1 LPVIIQHSS
10 FSVFPGTGMPLL
22 EIHNLR
28 KRYGSVEALKG
39 ISLEVEPGEFFGL
52 LGPNGA
58 GKSTTINILLGLILA
73 DSGSIRIFGHDF
85 ATHHTA
91 IRGRMNVAAAFT
103 SLSGVLTVRENLR
116 VYGHIYGVKNLTA
129 KIDELLERF
138 EIADLADRKLQY
150 LSSGQHTRVTLCKG
164 LINDPELLLLD
175 ECTVGLD
182 PDIAEKTR
190 RALQEFQREKQT
202 TVIFTSHNMNEVE
215 ELCGR
220 IAFLSKGEILR
231 IDTAARLT
239 NLIPQQILEIRFQ
252 TGVNLEALLRA
263 DGRPHAE
270 RAGDATLRFVLDDP
284 ETQLDAVLRR
294 LVQAGGRIADVHIT
308 RPTLEDV
315 FIKVARGEI

>member
-1 LPVIIQHSS
+1 
-10 FSVFPGTGMPLL
+10 MPLL
-22 EIHNLR
+22 EISDLR
-28 KRYGSVEALKG
+28 KSYGSVEALKG
-39 ISLEVEPGEFFGL
+39 VSFAVERGEIFGL

-73 DSGSIRIFGHDF
+73 DSGRIDVFGLDF
-85 ATHHTA
+85 ARHALA
-91 IRGRMNVAAAFT
+91 IRQRMNVAAAFT
-103 SLSGVLTVRENLR
+103 SLNGVLTVRENLR
-116 VYGHIYGVKNLTA
+116 VYGHIYGVKSLRG

-138 EIADLADRKLQY
+138 EITDLADKKLQY

-190 RALQEFQREKQT
+190 RALKEFQREKRT
-202 TVIFTSHNMNEVE
+202 TILFTSHNMNEVE

-220 IAFLSKGEILR
+220 IAFLSKGQILR
-231 IDTAARLT
+231 IDTAEHIKR
-239 NLIPQQILEIRFQ
+239 LIPQQTLTLRFRPG
-252 TGVNLEALLRA
+252 TAMPALPVS
-263 DGRPHAE
+263 DCFPPAE
-270 RAGDATLRFVLDDP
+270 VGTDSTLRFVLNNP
-284 ETQLDAVLRR
+284 EQQLDAILRHFT
-294 LVQAGGRIADVHIT
+294 QSGATIADLQLV

>member
-1 LPVIIQHSS
+1 VS
-10 FSVFPGTGMPLL
+10 LL
-22 EIHNLR
+22 EIRDLR
-28 KRYGSVEALKG
+28 KRYGAVDALKG
-39 ISLEVEPGEFFGL
+39 LSLYVERGEFFGL

-58 GKSTTINILLGLILA
+58 GKSTTINILLGLILP
-73 DSGSIRIFGHDF
+73 DSGSIRVFDQDF
-85 ATHHTA
+85 ATQQIA
-91 IRGRMNVAAAFT
+91 IRRRMNVAAAFT
-103 SLSGVLTVRENLR
+103 SLSGVLTVRENLK
-116 VYGHIYGVKNLTA
+116 VYGQIYGVRNLNA

-138 EIADLADRKLQY
+138 EITNLARRKLQL

-175 ECTVGLD
+175 ECTLGLD

-202 TVIFTSHNMNEVE
+202 TILFTSHNMNEVE

-231 IDTAARLT
+231 IDTAARIKS
-239 NLIPQQILEIRFQ
+239 LIPHQVLEVRFRPGADLSAILQ
-252 TGVNLEALLRA
+252 L
-263 DGRPHAE
+263 DGAPHAE
-270 RAGDATLRFVLDDP
+270 LGEDSTLRFVLDEP
-284 ETQLDAVLRR
+284 EHQLDSLLRR
-294 LVQAGGRIADVHIT
+294 LTRAGGHIVDLQIT

>member
-1 LPVIIQHSS
+1 V
-10 FSVFPGTGMPLL
+10 PLL
-22 EIHNLR
+22 EINALR
-28 KRYGSVEALKG
+28 KRYGDVDALKG
-39 ISLEVEPGEFFGL
+39 VSFSVERGEFFGL

-73 DSGSIRIFGHDF
+73 DSGSIRIFALDF
-85 ATHHTA
+85 ISQQVA
-91 IRGRMNVAAAFT
+91 IRRRMNVAAAFT

-116 VYGHIYGVKNLTA
+116 VYGHIYGVSRIDH

-138 EIADLADRKLQY
+138 EITDLARQRLQY

-190 RALQEFQREKQT
+190 RALKEFQQEKRT
-202 TVIFTSHNMNEVE
+202 TIIFTSHNMNEVE

-231 IDTAARLT
+231 IDTADCMKSM
-239 NLIPQQILEIRFQ
+239 IPQQVLHIRVP
-252 TGVNLEALLRA
+252 TGMAMTAWVPSNGLPLPQL
-263 DGRPHAE
+263 DG
-270 RAGDATLRFVLDDP
+270 DSTLRFILDDP
-284 ETQLDAVLRR
+284 EQQIDAVLRQV
-294 LVQAGGRIADVHIT
+294 VQTGIRIVDLQVT
-308 RPTLEDV
+308 KPSLEEV

>member
-1 LPVIIQHSS
+1 
-10 FSVFPGTGMPLL
+10 MPLL
-22 EIHNLR
+22 EIRDLR
-28 KRYGSVEALKG
+28 KTYKAVEALK
-39 ISLEVEPGEFFGL
+39 SLSLDIERGEFFGL

-73 DSGSIRIFGHDF
+73 DSGSIRIFDQDF
-85 ATHHTA
+85 ATQHTA
-91 IRGRMNVAAAFT
+91 IRRRMNVAAAFT
-103 SLSGVLTVRENLR
+103 SLSGVLTVRENLK
-116 VYGHIYGVKNLTA
+116 VYGNIYGVRNLTA

-138 EIADLADRKLQY
+138 EISDLANQKLHY

-190 RALQEFQREKQT
+190 RALQQIQREQRT

-215 ELCGR
+215 ALCGR

-231 IDTAARLT
+231 IDTAERIKH
-239 NLIPQQILEIRFQ
+239 LIPHQIFAIRFLPG
-252 TGVNLEALLRA
+252 TDLTVLRNLENL
-263 DGRPHAE
+263 PTAE
-270 RAGDATLRFVLDDP
+270 QAGDTTLRFVLDDS
-284 ETQLDAVLRR
+284 ERQLDALLRR
-294 LVQAGGRIADVHIT
+294 LTQAGGHIT
-308 RPTLEDV
+308 DVQMTKPTLEDV

>member
-1 LPVIIQHSS
+1 
-10 FSVFPGTGMPLL
+10 MPLL
-22 EIHNLR
+22 EISDLR
-28 KRYGSVEALKG
+28 KSYDRVEALKG
-39 ISLEVEPGEFFGL
+39 VSFAVERGEIFGL

-73 DSGSIRIFGHDF
+73 DSGRIDVFGLDF
-85 ATHHTA
+85 AHHALA

-103 SLSGVLTVRENLR
+103 SLNGVLTVRENLR
-116 VYGHIYGVKNLTA
+116 VYGHIYGVKNIRS

-138 EIADLADRKLQY
+138 EITDLADKKLQY

-190 RALQEFQREKQT
+190 RALKEFQREKYT
-202 TVIFTSHNMNEVE
+202 TILFTSHNMNEVE

-220 IAFLSKGEILR
+220 IAFLSKGQILR
-231 IDTAARLT
+231 IDTAEHIKR
-239 NLIPQQILEIRFQ
+239 LIPQQTLTLRFRSG
-252 TGVNLEALLRA
+252 TATPALPLP
-263 DGRPHAE
+263 DGLPQAE
-270 RAGDATLRFVLDDP
+270 VGTDSTLRFVLNNP
-284 ETQLDAVLRR
+284 EQQLDAILRHFT
-294 LVQAGGRIADVHIT
+294 QSGATIADLQLV

>member
-1 LPVIIQHSS
+1 
-10 FSVFPGTGMPLL
+10 MPLL
-22 EIHNLR
+22 EIRDLR
-28 KRYGSVEALKG
+28 KTYKAVEALK
-39 ISLEVEPGEFFGL
+39 SLSLDIERGEFFGL

-73 DSGSIRIFGHDF
+73 DSGSIRIFDQDF
-85 ATHHTA
+85 ATQHTA
-91 IRGRMNVAAAFT
+91 IRRRMNVAAAFT
-103 SLSGVLTVRENLR
+103 SLSGVLTVRENLK
-116 VYGHIYGVKNLTA
+116 VYGNIYGVRNLTA

-138 EIADLADRKLQY
+138 EISDLANQKLHH

-190 RALQEFQREKQT
+190 RALQQIQREQRT

-215 ELCGR
+215 ALCGR

-231 IDTAARLT
+231 IDTAERIKH
-239 NLIPQQILEIRFQ
+239 LIPHQIFAIRFLPG
-252 TGVNLEALLRA
+252 TDLTVLRNLENL
-263 DGRPHAE
+263 PTAE
-270 RAGDATLRFVLDDP
+270 QAGDTTLRFVLDDS
-284 ETQLDAVLRR
+284 ERQLDALLRR
-294 LVQAGGRIADVHIT
+294 LTQAGGHIT
-308 RPTLEDV
+308 DVQMTKPTLEDV

>member
-1 LPVIIQHSS
+1 VNA
-10 FSVFPGTGMPLL
+10 VNNTATGRAKPLL
-22 EIHNLR
+22 EIRDLR
-28 KRYGSVEALKG
+28 KHYGAVTALKG
-39 ISLEVEPGEFFGL
+39 VSLDVERGEFFGL

-58 GKSTTINILLGLILA
+58 GKSTAINILLGLILA
-73 DSGSIRIFGHDF
+73 DGGSIRIFGEDF
-85 ATHHTA
+85 AKHPIA
-91 IRGRMNVAAAFT
+91 IRRRMNVAAAFT
-103 SLSGVLTVRENLR
+103 SLSGVLTVRENLT
-116 VYGHIYGVKNLTA
+116 VYGHLYGVKNIKT
-129 KIDELLERF
+129 KIAELLERF

-190 RALQEFQREKQT
+190 RALQQFQQEKQT
-202 TVIFTSHNMNEVE
+202 TIIFTSHNMNEVE

-231 IDTAARLT
+231 IDTAARIKE
-239 NLIPQQILEIRFQ
+239 LIPQQILEIRFQ
-252 TGVNLEALLRA
+252 AGALPVDVANTNGHPR
-263 DGRPHAE
+263 GE
-270 RAGDATLRFVLDDP
+270 RIGDSTLRFVLDDP
-284 ETQLDAVLRR
+284 TQQLDPLLRH
-294 LVQAGGRIADVHIT
+294 LTQTGASIVDIQVM

>member
-1 LPVIIQHSS
+1 
-10 FSVFPGTGMPLL
+10 MPLL
-22 EIHNLR
+22 DIRDLR
-28 KRYGSVEALKG
+28 KRYDSVEALRG
-39 ISLEVEPGEFFGL
+39 VSFAVERGEIFGL

-73 DSGSIRIFGHDF
+73 DGGHIEIFGQDF
-85 ATHHTA
+85 ARHALA
-91 IRGRMNVAAAFT
+91 IRRRMNVAAAFT
-103 SLSGVLTVRENLR
+103 SLNGVLTVRENLR
-116 VYGHIYGVKNLTA
+116 VYGHIYGVKNVRA

-138 EIADLADRKLQY
+138 EITDLADKKLQY

-190 RALQEFQREKQT
+190 RALKEFQRERQT
-202 TVIFTSHNMNEVE
+202 TIVFTSHNMNEVE

-220 IAFLSKGEILR
+220 IAFVSKGQILR
-231 IDTAARLT
+231 IDTAERIT
-239 NLIPQQILEIRFQ
+239 QLIPQQTLTLRF
-252 TGVNLEALLRA
+252 
-263 DGRPHAE
+263 
-270 RAGDATLRFVLDDP
+270 RAGTAVATLPLPDNLPAAEVGGDSSLRFVLNNP
-284 ETQLDAVLRR
+284 EQQLDAILRYCT
-294 LVQAGGRIADVHIT
+294 QSGAAIADIQLV

>member
-1 LPVIIQHSS
+1 
-10 FSVFPGTGMPLL
+10 MALL
-22 EIHNLR
+22 EIRDLC
-28 KRYGSVEALKG
+28 KRYGTVDALK
-39 ISLEVEPGEFFGL
+39 SLSLTVDRGEFFGL

-73 DSGSIRIFGHDF
+73 DSGSIRIFEQDF
-85 ATHHTA
+85 TTQPVA
-91 IRGRMNVAAAFT
+91 IRRRMNVAAAFT

-116 VYGHIYGVKNLTA
+116 VYGRIYGVKRLDA

-138 EIADLADRKLQY
+138 EITDLAERKLQF

-175 ECTVGLD
+175 ECTLGLD

-190 RALQEFQREKQT
+190 RALKEFQREKQT
-202 TVIFTSHNMNEVE
+202 TILFTSHNMNEVE

-231 IDTAARLT
+231 IDTAARIKS
-239 NLIPQQILEIRFQ
+239 LIPQQVLEVRFRP
-252 TGVNLEALLRA
+252 GVDLSALQRL
-263 DGRPHAE
+263 DGPPHAE
-270 RAGDATLRFVLDDP
+270 PGEDGTVRFVLDKP
-284 ETQLDAVLRR
+284 ETQLDPLLRR
-294 LVQAGGRIADVHIT
+294 LTQTGSHIADVQIS

>member
-1 LPVIIQHSS
+1 
-10 FSVFPGTGMPLL
+10 MALL
-22 EIHNLR
+22 EIRDLC
-28 KRYGSVEALKG
+28 KRYGTVDALK
-39 ISLEVEPGEFFGL
+39 SLSLTVDRGEFLGL

-73 DSGSIRIFGHDF
+73 DSGSIRIFEQDF
-85 ATHHTA
+85 TTQPVA
-91 IRGRMNVAAAFT
+91 IRRRMNVAAAFT

-116 VYGHIYGVKNLTA
+116 VYGRIYGVKRLDA

-138 EIADLADRKLQY
+138 EITDLAERKLQF

-175 ECTVGLD
+175 ECTLGLD

-190 RALQEFQREKQT
+190 RALKEFQREKQT
-202 TVIFTSHNMNEVE
+202 TILFTSHNMNEVE

-231 IDTAARLT
+231 IDTAARIKS
-239 NLIPQQILEIRFQ
+239 LIPQQVLEVRFRP
-252 TGVNLEALLRA
+252 GVDLSALQRL
-263 DGRPHAE
+263 DGTPHAE
-270 RAGDATLRFVLDDP
+270 PGEDGTVRFVLDKP
-284 ETQLDAVLRR
+284 ETQLDPLLRR
-294 LVQAGGRIADVHIT
+294 LTQTGSHIADVQIS

>member
-1 LPVIIQHSS
+1 
-10 FSVFPGTGMPLL
+10 MPLL
-22 EIHNLR
+22 EIRDLR
-28 KRYGSVEALKG
+28 KRYGAVEALKG
-39 ISLEVEPGEFFGL
+39 LSLDIERGEFFGL

-73 DSGSIRIFGHDF
+73 DSGAIRIFGEDF
-85 ATHHTA
+85 VTRQTA
-91 IRGRMNVAAAFT
+91 IRRRMNVAAAFT
-103 SLSGVLTVRENLR
+103 SLSGVLTVRENLK
-116 VYGHIYGVKNLTA
+116 VYGNIYGVKNLNV

-138 EIADLADRKLQY
+138 EIADLASRKLQY

-190 RALQEFQREKQT
+190 RALQQFQQEKRT

-231 IDTAARLT
+231 IDTAHRIKA
-239 NLIPQQILEIRFQ
+239 LIPQQVVDIRF
-252 TGVNLEALLRA
+252 LSEADAALVQPGNGSPL
-263 DGRPHAE
+263 AE
-270 RAGDATLRFVLDDP
+270 RVGESTLRFVLDDP
-284 ETQLDAVLRR
+284 ERQLDTLLRH
-294 LVQAGGRIADVHIT
+294 LTQTGGRIADVHIT

>member
-1 LPVIIQHSS
+1 
-10 FSVFPGTGMPLL
+10 MPLL
-22 EIHNLR
+22 EIGDLR
-28 KRYGSVEALKG
+28 KRYGDVDALRSLSFNVER
-39 ISLEVEPGEFFGL
+39 GEFFGL

-73 DSGSIRIFGHDF
+73 DSGSIRIFGLDF
-85 ATHHTA
+85 ATQHVA
-91 IRGRMNVAAAFT
+91 IRRRMNVAAAFT
-103 SLSGVLTVRENLR
+103 SLSGVLTVRENLK
-116 VYGHIYGVKNLTA
+116 VYGHIYGVRNLDA

-138 EIADLADRKLQY
+138 EITDLAQRKLQY

-175 ECTVGLD
+175 ECTLGLD

-190 RALQEFQREKQT
+190 RALKEFQQEKQMT
-202 TVIFTSHNMNEVE
+202 ILFTSHNMNEVE

-231 IDTAARLT
+231 IDTVARIKS
-239 NLIPQQILEIRFQ
+239 LIPQQVLEVRFRPGTDLSAVQ
-252 TGVNLEALLRA
+252 HL
-263 DGRPHAE
+263 DGAPHAE
-270 RAGDATLRFVLDDP
+270 PSGDSTLRFVLDDP
-284 ETQLDAVLRR
+284 EGQLDPLLRR
-294 LVQAGGRIADVHIT
+294 LTQVGGHIADMQIT